1 MVRVIMRKNAAK
13 QKLLTGRPILAVM
26 DALHNPSLI
35 EMLSFLDPDA
45 VIVDCEHS
53 PLNPETE
60 VELYRAADL
69 RGIST
74 ITRVLEISPAL
85 IQKSLDFGS
94 SGVMVPLVRT
104 LDDVQ
109 ATVLATKYPPLGNRG
124 LGPVR
129 ALDYGLSLPLSEYTE
144 FANNETLVAIQ
155 IETNEAIKIFDQI
168 INLESVDVIVFGPAD
183 ISCAIGHPGQPQHPD
198 VISLIERLGKKAIQA
213 GKIAGT
219 LSNNFAEYQ
228 YWREKGFLFLIVNL
242 SKLVIECYRD
252 LHDRIHNYENQFS
265 ST

>member
-1 MVRVIMRKNAAK
+1 MRENRAK
-13 QKLLTGRPILAVM
+13 QELLAGRPILAIM
-26 DALHNPSLI
+26 DSLHNASLI
-35 EMLSFLDPDA
+35 EMLSFLGPDL

-85 IQKSLDFGS
+85 IRRSLDFGS

-104 LDDVQ
+104 IHDVQ
-109 ATVLATKYPPLGNRG
+109 AAILAAKYPPLGNRG
-124 LGPVR
+124 LGLVR
-129 ALDYGLSLPLSEYTE
+129 ALDYGLGNPLSEYTE

-155 IETNEAIKIFDQI
+155 IETNEAIAIFDQI
-168 INLESVDVIVFGPAD
+168 INLESVDVIVFGPTD
-183 ISCAIGHPGQPQHPD
+183 ISCALGHPGQPQHPD
-198 VISLIERLGKKAIQA
+198 VISLIERLGEKAIQA

-219 LSNNFAEYQ
+219 LSNDFVEYQ
-228 YWREKGFLFLIVNL
+228 YWREKGFLFLIMNL
-242 SKLVIECYRD
+242 SKLVVECFRD
-252 LHDRIHNYENQFS
+252 LHDRIHKYESQLS
-265 ST
+265 SL